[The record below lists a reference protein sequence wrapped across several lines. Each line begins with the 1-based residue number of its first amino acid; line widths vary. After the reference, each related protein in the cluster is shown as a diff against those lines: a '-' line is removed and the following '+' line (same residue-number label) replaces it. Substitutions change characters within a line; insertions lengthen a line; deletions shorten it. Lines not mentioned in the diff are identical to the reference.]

1 MSSTDSRPLE
11 QIRARVTKTLT
22 DGIQLNMSTEE
33 SKKFLRRHVSS
44 KTNLVVGIAD
54 INNSTQMSLSLPDNK
69 FASMIQAFA
78 QETSI
83 AVSGYG
89 GYVFKYEG
97 DAVIFLFPAEYDQV
111 KACENSLSCSATIQQ
126 IIKEVINCAFKASGL
141 PKVTVRI
148 GLDYG
153 NTLVMLYG
161 KSLEKAHLDIIG
173 SSISMAAKIAAIA
186 QPNQILI
193 GESIYNILVSESHEN
208 FFRHNRFVRLKLHT
222 RNWNYY
228 SHFDLDRIY
237 GVYEYLQK

>member
-111 KACENSLSCSATIQQ
+111 KACENSLSCSAT
-126 IIKEVINCAFKASGL
+126 S
-141 PKVTVRI
+141 VRCSP
-148 GLDYG
+148 
-153 NTLVMLYG
+153 T
-161 KSLEKAHLDIIG
+161 
-173 SSISMAAKIAAIA
+173 SSTST
-186 QPNQILI
+186 
-193 GESIYNILVSESHEN
+193 S
-208 FFRHNRFVRLKLHT
+208 R
-222 RNWNYY
+222 
-228 SHFDLDRIY
+228 
-237 GVYEYLQK
+237 